1 MQLKINQYDT
11 VETGEYNGKWQI
23 KVGRVDQE
31 GNFRP
36 HFQSIKKKDGSQ
48 INVPVSLTFEDTLE
62 HPHSRL
68 EFLNLC
74 ASGVDESDMYVF
86 VSNQADLHGYELV
99 KKQQP
104 PQETD
109 VPF

>member
-48 INVPVSLTFEDTLE
+48 INVPVTLTFD
-62 HPHSRL
+62 
-68 EFLNLC
+68 
-74 ASGVDESDMYVF
+74 SDDDRKNFIDMCC
-86 VSNQADLHGYELV
+86 NELGY
-99 KKQQP
+99 KCTDPDPQP
-104 PQETD
+104 PEQSD

>member
-11 VETGEYNGKWQI
+11 VETGIYNGKWQI

-48 INVPVSLTFEDTLE
+48 INVPVTLTFDSDAE
-62 HPHSRL
+62 RL
-68 EFLNLC
+68 NFIETIAN
-74 ASGVDESDMYVF
+74 ES
-86 VSNQADLHGYELV
+86 GYELIE
-99 KKQQP
+99 KPQQP
-104 PQETD
+104 PQEID

>member
-11 VETGEYNGKWQI
+11 VETGTYNGKWQI

-31 GNFRP
+31 GTFRP

-48 INVPVSLTFEDTLE
+48 INVPVTLTFEHDDDILA
-62 HPHSRL
+62 
-68 EFLNLC
+68 FLTLC
-74 ASGVDESDMYVF
+74 AEEMGFDIVR
-86 VSNQADLHGYELV
+86 
-99 KKQQP
+99 KQQP
-104 PQETD
+104 PTDD

>member
-11 VETGEYNGKWQI
+11 VETGTYNGKWQI
-23 KVGRVDQE
+23 KVGRVDE
-31 GNFRP
+31 HGKFWP

-48 INVPVSLTFEDTLE
+48 INVPVTLTFD
-62 HPHSRL
+62 SDSDRL
-68 EFLNLC
+68 DFLCMC
-74 ASGVDESDMYVF
+74 AKE
-86 VSNQADLHGYELV
+86 AGYILAENNA
-99 KKQQP
+99 KQPQQP

>member
-11 VETGEYNGKWQI
+11 VETGHYQGKWQI

-31 GNFRP
+31 GKFWP

-48 INVPVSLTFEDTLE
+48 INVPVTLTFDSDTDK
-62 HPHSRL
+62 
-68 EFLNLC
+68 FAFVDMC
-74 ASGVDESDMYVF
+74 ADAM
-86 VSNQADLHGYELV
+86 GYKLTE
-99 KKQQP
+99 KIQQP
-104 PQETD
+104 PQESD

>member
-11 VETGEYNGKWQI
+11 VETGIYNGKWQI

-48 INVPVSLTFEDTLE
+48 INVPVTLTFDSNEDRF
-62 HPHSRL
+62 S
-68 EFLNLC
+68 FLSMC
-74 ASGVDESDMYVF
+74 AKE
-86 VSNQADLHGYELV
+86 AGYMLAENNA
-99 KKQQP
+99 KPQP
-104 PQETD
+104 PTED

>member
-11 VETGEYNGKWQI
+11 VETGTYNGKWQI

-31 GNFRP
+31 GKFWP

-48 INVPVSLTFEDTLE
+48 INVPVTLTFDSDTDK
-62 HPHSRL
+62 
-68 EFLNLC
+68 FAFVDMC
-74 ASGVDESDMYVF
+74 ANEM
-86 VSNQADLHGYELV
+86 GYKLV
-99 KKQQP
+99 EKTQQP
-104 PQETD
+104 PQEID